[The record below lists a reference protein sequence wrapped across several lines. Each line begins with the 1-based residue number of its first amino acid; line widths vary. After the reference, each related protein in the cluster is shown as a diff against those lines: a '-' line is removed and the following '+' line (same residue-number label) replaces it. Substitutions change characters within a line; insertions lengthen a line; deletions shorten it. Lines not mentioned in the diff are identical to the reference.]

1 MAIVIAVTTG
11 LFLKQA
17 RFGRQV
23 YAVGS
28 NPEAAAILGIRSRL
42 VVFVVFAACG
52 LLAGVAGVLWGG
64 RFRTI
69 TAGGPPPPRSCVSAS
84 RRCARAEGCLCVAAA
99 CFGIRCT

>member
-52 LLAGVAGVLWGG
+52 LLAGVAGVLWGA
-64 RFRTI
+64 RFGTL
-69 TAGGPPPPRSCVSAS
+69 TAGRPARPGPP
-84 RRCARAEGCLCVAAA
+84 ARAAGLGARPGTVFGGGPA
-99 CFGIRCT
+99 CASCGG